1 VMAIE
6 QIRSSLT
13 QSVLSVG
20 MSFFAGLSNLVVLFI
35 YDISMAI
42 WGVGLA
48 LLQILIIGF
57 ISIYLARRNYEL
69 SVEKGKLDGMSLDV
83 LNGIRQARVQG
94 SLQRV
99 LARVMQSLTPVA
111 QASYRI
117 GIIQDVNRAVLRS
130 FDGITLVVIFV
141 LFTMHLDSVGA
152 SPMSDGGFVA
162 FVTALSAFF
171 GATAMLG
178 PAISSIAEAI
188 PQYHRLKPIMDAE
201 PEVMDTSE
209 LKSHALLGS
218 VSVRNAVFRYGE
230 GLPTI
235 LDGVTVDVRRGEY
248 VAIVGRT
255 GCGKST
261 LLSMLLGLEQPESGS
276 ILYDDTPL
284 ENMDPSIVRS
294 QIGVVMQSNSLLPG
308 SIKSTILGVGS
319 GRTVDDAWDASRLV
333 GMEDEISEMPMG
345 MLTFVGP
352 TTLSSSQAQRLLV
365 ARALV
370 GRPKILF
377 LDEATSALDNH
388 SQGEI
393 ASSIDELGCTRV
405 VIAHRLSTIRK
416 ADRIYVLKEGRIVE
430 NGTFDELASADGHF
444 TELMSGQLE

>member
-1 VMAIE
+1 
-6 QIRSSLT
+6 
-13 QSVLSVG
+13 
-20 MSFFAGLSNLVVLFI
+20 
-35 YDISMAI
+35 
-42 WGVGLA
+42 
-48 LLQILIIGF
+48 
-57 ISIYLARRNYEL
+57 
-69 SVEKGKLDGMSLDV
+69 
-83 LNGIRQARVQG
+83 
-94 SLQRV
+94 
-99 LARVMQSLTPVA
+99 
-111 QASYRI
+111 
-117 GIIQDVNRAVLRS
+117 
-130 FDGITLVVIFV
+130 
-141 LFTMHLDSVGA
+141 
-152 SPMSDGGFVA
+152 
-162 FVTALSAFF
+162 
-171 GATAMLG
+171 
-178 PAISSIAEAI
+178 
-188 PQYHRLKPIMDAE
+188 
-201 PEVMDTSE
+201 
-209 LKSHALLGS
+209 
-218 VSVRNAVFRYGE
+218 
-230 GLPTI
+230 
-235 LDGVTVDVRRGEY
+235 
-248 VAIVGRT
+248 
-255 GCGKST
+255 
-261 LLSMLLGLEQPESGS
+261 
-276 ILYDDTPL
+276 
-284 ENMDPSIVRS
+284 
-294 QIGVVMQSNSLLPG
+294 VVMQSNSLLPG